1 MRFMFLLVVIV
12 MVTACTGP
20 NLPPLVSPSCERVQ
34 GLPLSN
40 QIGQQVDLT
49 EFQAWIVSNYGVG
62 ANDISIERWM
72 SDYSLQWKASTVEYS
87 VEVMGNIVT
96 RVIINFNSSLYGPD
110 IKKMIECLGEP
121 QFYSATYGR
130 RVESFQLSVYLFWQD
145 QGIIASGGKSYF
157 FPPRQ
162 ASLRLDSSSRLNLL
176 NRVQP
181 GTLAEAFPYNKPA
194 HAWPKDGGPL
204 VIDFE

>member
-1 MRFMFLLVVIV
+1 MKSSFHHITKHIVLLIVFLLSS
-12 MVTACTGP
+12 CTGWLP
-20 NLPPLVSPSCERVQ
+20 QRDCSEMVATGLEDYFTIPVSLDQMQTWVTQYLQVSEDRLHVDRTFQKISWSSGKTNYVINLKNST
-34 GLPLSN
+34 LSGMHIDYN
-40 QIGQQVDLT
+40 GKGPTMRDLI
-49 EFQAWIVSNYGVG
+49 A
-62 ANDISIERWM
+62 
-72 SDYSLQWKASTVEYS
+72 
-87 VEVMGNIVT
+87 
-96 RVIINFNSSLYGPD
+96 
-110 IKKMIECLGEP
+110 CLGQP
-121 QFYSATYGR
+121 DSYYGTYGR

-162 ASLRLDSSSRLNLL
+162 ASLRLNSSYRLNLL

-181 GTLAEAFPYNKPA
+181 GTLAEAFPYNKPT